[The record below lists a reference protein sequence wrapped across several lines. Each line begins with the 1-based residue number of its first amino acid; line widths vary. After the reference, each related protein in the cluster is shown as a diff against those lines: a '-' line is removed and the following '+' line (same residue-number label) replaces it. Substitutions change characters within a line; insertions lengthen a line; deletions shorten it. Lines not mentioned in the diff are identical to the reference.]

1 MSLNTRRSSPQLQ
14 NGGPPGSDRGGSYV
28 PQPMG
33 PPGFG
38 PPPGASPPGG
48 NLSGALPDPEA
59 IARQKEVYLK
69 MLDEQLNQGLSV
81 LDQQVKYQR
90 DYLQVQVEQ
99 QKRQFML
106 QLEQQMKAQDMA
118 LTQQYNEQ
126 LMALQLQAGNQKA
139 ALEQQAM
146 QLSMEYEQRRA
157 EESMYRQQYDI
168 QRQQMEMAVKMSADY
183 ERMGPLGAPQPPP
196 DGSYAPAMGSG
207 NADGGRPWGMTQG
220 LEQLRD
226 QGSFPAMQLPMSM
239 GSSFRGPAPPEPA
252 FRPPETGGSGGR
264 GGMFKQPEIAYRP
277 PALGDSILPMSQ
289 GRSNSGLP
297 PEARGGGSYGGSYA
311 PEVRG
316 PGPEM
321 RMSSQQD
328 LRSQQYQPEV
338 SYRPPIVV
346 EAPEEAVYRPAS
358 AQSQNR
364 SQGQPMYR
372 NPDPRDPRQPPS
384 QQSSANAPGR

>member
-1 MSLNTRRSSPQLQ
+1 M
-14 NGGPPGSDRGGSYV
+14 
-28 PQPMG
+28 
-33 PPGFG
+33 
-38 PPPGASPPGG
+38 
-48 NLSGALPDPEA
+48 SGALPDPEA

-196 DGSYAPAMGSG
+196 DGSYARAMGSG
-207 NADGGRPWGMTQG
+207 NADGGRPWGQTQG

-239 GSSFRGPAPPEPA
+239 GQTSFRGPAPPEPA
-252 FRPPETGGSGGR
+252 FRPPQDGGGSGGR

-297 PEARGGGSYGGSYA
+297 PEARGGGSYGG
-311 PEVRG
+311 PEV
-316 PGPEM
+316 
-321 RMSSQQD
+321 RMSSQQY
-328 LRSQQYQPEV
+328 SQPEV

-372 NPDPRDPRQPPS
+372 TSDPMDPRQAPS